1 MTHFLLR
8 RVASAFLLL
17 LLVSVII
24 FIVVRLLPSDP
35 VITRL
40 GAVAANTSEDL
51 VEQLRSELGLDKPIY
66 VQYLEWIGGIFQGD
80 FGLSFGSQYPVSSLI
95 AERLPA
101 TAQLTSAAILVA
113 LLIAVPASVA
123 AAIKPDG
130 LFDRF
135 ASAIVTIGMAI
146 PQFWLGIMFVI
157 VFAVGLGWLP
167 ARGYV
172 PFSQDPIMN
181 AKLLLMPALALGIT
195 IAAPLM
201 RFLRSSLAEVTS
213 ALYMRTAEGKGVP
226 WRTAVIKHA
235 LPNALITTL
244 TTLGMLIGQLIG
256 GVVLIEYIFGWPGL
270 GSLTVSATT
279 SRDYPVLQGVVL
291 LLSASFVLIN
301 LLVDVMYGF
310 LNPRMREDAS

>member
-1 MTHFLLR
+1 M
-8 RVASAFLLL
+8 L

>member
-310 LNPRMREDAS
+310 LNPRM

>member
-8 RVASAFLLL
+8 RIASAFLLL

-51 VEQLRSELGLDKPIY
+51 VEQLRSELGLDEPIY

-157 VFAVGLGWLP
+157 VFAVGLEWLP

-172 PFSQDPIMN
+172 PLSQDPIMN

-226 WRTAVIKHA
+226 WRTAVVKHA

-291 LLSASFVLIN
+291 LLSACFVLIN